1 MRGSEIFSKVLGDLD
16 LYPVFGNPGT
26 TELPMLRNITDYILT
41 LHDSIAVGMADGR
54 SQFLRKASLVNLH
67 TLPGLAN
74 SMAFIYTAKQNHA
87 PIVITAGQQDT
98 GHMFYEPIL
107 YYDLLSVIGDAVKYK
122 YEVRT
127 VEDIAPAIKKA
138 KSIAL
143 TPPMGPVFLSFP
155 MDVMDQNANYSKSIE
170 HSSDNNVLDAES
182 VRQIADRFNA
192 SKNPAIVFGYEIDAF
207 NAFKEA
213 EKIAQQTGC
222 PVYGEPLS
230 SRSVFDSEH
239 SSYAG
244 DLLPGTTLINLKLLE
259 HDLILFVGGDLTFY
273 PYLLSPPLPGKDLI
287 FVGFGVS
294 YKIGDSYIMNP
305 KLFLQEFKKYAIKKS
320 NFKRQEDLTF
330 ANRVAREKKAMGV
343 SYVLYLAKKY
353 FEEYTIVDESIS
365 SSYLV
370 RSIFGYGY
378 NRYFTA
384 KSGQLGWANAAAL
397 GIAMHS
403 EKVLEIVGD
412 GAFMYTVQS
421 LWTAKKY
428 HLPVKYLIL
437 NNGGYNILKSFAKS
451 YYPELENAEYLTLN
465 LNIENIVKGFGIDV
479 MVASSDLRE
488 LEWLKDGT
496 YPKVLV
502 VNVDKTIP
510 KLFL

>member
-1 MRGSEIFSKVLGDLD
+1 MKGSEIFSRVLEDLD

-26 TELPMLRNITDYILT
+26 TELPMLRNVKDYVLT

-54 SQFLRKASLVNLH
+54 SQFLKKASLVNLH

-74 SMAFIYTAKQNHA
+74 SMAFIYTAKQNHT

-98 GHMFYEPIL
+98 RHMFYDPIL
-107 YYDLLSVIGDAVKYK
+107 YYDLISVIGDAVKYK
-122 YEVRT
+122 YEVHN

-138 KSIAL
+138 KNIAL

-155 MDVMDQNANYSKSIE
+155 MDVMDQNANYSKYVE
-170 HSSDNNVLDAES
+170 HNSENTLLDTES
-182 VRQIADRFNA
+182 VLQIANRFNA
-192 SKNPAIVFGYEIDAF
+192 ARNPAIVFGYEIDLF

-213 EKIAQQTGC
+213 EELAEHTGC

-230 SRSVFDSEH
+230 SRSVFNSDH

-244 DLLPGTTLINLKLLE
+244 DLMPGTTLINLKLLE

-273 PYLLSPPLPGKDLI
+273 PYLPSPPLPGKDLI

-294 YKIGDSYIMNP
+294 NKIGDSYIMNP
-305 KLFLQEFKKYAIKKS
+305 KLFLKEFKIHAVKKS
-320 NFKRQEDLTF
+320 NFKRPDDLTF
-330 ANRVAREKKAMGV
+330 ANKVAREKKVMGV
-343 SYVLYLAKKY
+343 NYVMYIAKKY
-353 FEEYTIVDESIS
+353 FAGYTIVDESIS
-365 SSYLV
+365 SSYVV
-370 RSIFGYGY
+370 RSIFGYGP

-384 KSGQLGWANAAAL
+384 KSGQLGWANAASL

-403 EKVLEIVGD
+403 DKVLEIVGD
-412 GAFMYTVQS
+412 GAFMYTIQS

-428 HLPVKYLIL
+428 HLPVKYLVL

-479 MVASSDLRE
+479 MVADSGLKE
-488 LEWLKDGT
+488 IEWLKEGDHA
-496 YPKVLV
+496 KVLV
-502 VNVDKTIP
+502 VNVDKTVP